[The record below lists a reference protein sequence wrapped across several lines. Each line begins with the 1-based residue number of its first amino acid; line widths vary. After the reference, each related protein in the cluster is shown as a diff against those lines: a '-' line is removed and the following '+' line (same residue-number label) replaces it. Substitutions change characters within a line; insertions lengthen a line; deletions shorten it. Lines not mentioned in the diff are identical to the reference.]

1 MKRSRQQ
8 SISESYNHNYSYKYN
23 NKLELIKCPPE
34 QLYWSVHIYGSG
46 SDGNATMIRFPSI
59 VRYTILLDCGLYG
72 LHKRFKEINEY
83 DRKYDRLIILIT
95 HTHSDHM
102 KGVSAFL
109 KANKKENL
117 FQDVSVWCSEESYPK
132 MISKVPKEFYSKV
145 HSFKYGEY
153 FVKNKYFGICG
164 FEADHDEPGSSHY
177 HILSLQC
184 QIVYGSDTNTLSDE
198 FLYRAKHYSHI
209 TFLESN
215 YDEEWMR
222 LDKNP
227 ITNEP
232 NVVIYNDEVK
242 ERIISRG
249 HCSNQYIKMLSDEH
263 KLDLSRVCLMHLS
276 KCYNSNEVVS
286 KRLGEVLIGF
296 DRSAKDPKDVLLKIL
311 PDGGGIIKCTE

>member
-8 SISESYNHNYSYKYN
+8 SISEDYNYTYN
-23 NKLELIKCPPE
+23 NRLVPIKCPPD

-83 DRKYDRLIILIT
+83 DRKYDILVILIT

-109 KANKKENL
+109 KANHKEKL

-132 MISKVPKEFYSKV
+132 LISKVPKEFYSKV
-145 HSFKYGEY
+145 HSFKFGEY
-153 FVKNKYFGICG
+153 FIKNKYFGICG

-198 FLYRAKHYSHI
+198 FLYRSMNYSNI
-209 TFLESN
+209 TFLECN
-215 YDEEWMR
+215 YDEEWMK
-222 LDKNP
+222 LDRNP

-232 NVVIYNDEVK
+232 NVVIYNDDVK
-242 ERIISRG
+242 ERISTRG

-296 DRSAKDPKDVLLKIL
+296 DRSAPDPKDVLLKIL
-311 PDGGGIIKCTE
+311 PNGEGIINCTE